1 MQLNSNKLVN
11 IIYVRVYNVNMASK
25 VIVHIDLNAFFA
37 RCEEIK
43 DPTLEGKPV
52 AIGHEGRGGIVSTC
66 SYAARKY
73 GVSSA
78 MPMFK
83 AKQLCPHLII
93 LPVDYHFYSMMSKT
107 FFSFVRRYTTLVEAA
122 SVDECFADFTFALR
136 DVKDPVSYFKRLQED
151 LFKETGLKCSIGVST
166 TRFLAKMA
174 SDMKKPMGL
183 TIIHKRDI
191 PKVIFPLKIEA
202 MFGVGKKTAPRLK
215 SVGIVT
221 IGDLYERIEKEDPDV
236 MNILGKMYYTLKDWL
251 EGKGSDEVETEKWD
265 PKSIGN
271 STTLP
276 FDSDNA
282 AVIKKYFQDLAKEV
296 SSRCK
301 KEDKLGYTVQI
312 VIKDTNFKSF
322 NKSVTLD
329 NPTNSYNVIFEQA
342 WQLFNKNFKGVMLRL
357 VGITLQ
363 NLIDPKETAV
373 QMSLFDY
380 ESHEKEN
387 ATKIIINEINR
398 SLKKPLLKRA
408 SEVKKDGDN

>member
-1 MQLNSNKLVN
+1 MG
-11 IIYVRVYNVNMASK
+11 SK

-43 DPTLEGKPV
+43 NPSLEGKPV
-52 AIGHEGRGGIVSTC
+52 AIGHDGRGGIVSTC

-83 AKQLCPHLII
+83 AKKLCPHLIV

-107 FFSFVRRYTTLVEAA
+107 FFSFVRRYTNLVEEA
-122 SVDECFADFTFALR
+122 SVDECFADFTLPLKNE
-136 DVKDPVSYFKRLQED
+136 KDPIAFFRKLQDD
-151 LFKETGLKCSIGVST
+151 LLKETGLKCSIGIST

-174 SDMKKPMGL
+174 SDYQKPLGL
-183 TIIHKRDI
+183 TIIRKRDI
-191 PKVIFPLKIEA
+191 PNMLFPLKIEA

-215 SVGIVT
+215 SIGVNT
-221 IGDLYERIEKEDPDV
+221 IGDLYQKMLDDDQDV
-236 MNILGKMYYTLKDWL
+236 KNITGKFYYTLKEWL
-251 EGKGSDEVETEKWD
+251 EGKGSDEIELVRED

-276 FDSDNA
+276 FDSDDPE
-282 AVIKKYFQDLAKEV
+282 VIKKYFLDIAKEV
-296 SSRCK
+296 SMRSKR
-301 KEDKLGYTVQI
+301 EDKLGHTIQI

-322 NKSVTLD
+322 NKSITLD
-329 NPTNSYNVIFEQA
+329 NPINDVETIYKNA
-342 WQLFNKNFKGVMLRL
+342 CTLFDNNFRGISIRL

-363 NLIDPKETAV
+363 NLVDPRDMAV

-387 ATKIIINEINR
+387 ATKLIISEINR

-408 SEVKKDGDN
+408 SEVEKNGNK

>member
-1 MQLNSNKLVN
+1 M
-11 IIYVRVYNVNMASK
+11 SK

-43 DPTLEGKPV
+43 NPSLEEKAV
-52 AIGHEGRGGIVSTC
+52 AIGHDGRGGIVSTC
-66 SYAARKY
+66 SYEARKY

-83 AKQLCPHLII
+83 ARQLCPHLKVIA
-93 LPVDYHFYSMMSKT
+93 PDYHYYSAMSKK
-107 FFSFVRRYTTLVEAA
+107 FFRFIKQFTSLVEPA
-122 SVDECFADFTFALR
+122 SVDECFADFTETVKKEK
-136 DVKDPVSYFKRLQED
+136 DVISFFRKLQED

-174 SDMKKPMGL
+174 SDYKKPMGL

-191 PKVIFPLKIEA
+191 ETILFPLKVES

-215 SVGIVT
+215 SIGVNT
-221 IGDLYERIEKEDPDV
+221 IGDLYNKLENADEDV
-236 MNILGKMYYTLKDWL
+236 KNILGKSFYLLKDWL
-251 EGKGSDEVETEKWD
+251 EGKGSDEIEMERED

-276 FDSDNA
+276 YDTDNE
-282 AVIKKYFQDLAKEV
+282 VEIKKHFLALAKEV
-296 SSRCK
+296 SMRAK
-301 KEDKLGYTVQI
+301 KEDKLGHTIQI
-312 VIKDTNFKSF
+312 VVKDQTFKSF
-322 NKSVTLD
+322 NKSLTMN
-329 NPTNSYNVIFEQA
+329 NPTNEWEAIYDVA
-342 WQLFNKNFKGVMLRL
+342 CKLYDKNFNRLTLRL

-363 NLIDPKETAV
+363 NLIDYQDMAV

-380 ESHEKEN
+380 SRHEEES
-387 ATKIIINEINR
+387 ATKLLINELNR

-408 SEVKKDGDN
+408 SEVKKDGNR

>member
-1 MQLNSNKLVN
+1 M
-11 IIYVRVYNVNMASK
+11 RVYNVAMASK

-43 DPTLEGKPV
+43 DPSLEGKPV

-93 LPVDYHFYSMMSKT
+93 LPVDYHFYSMMSKR
-107 FFSFVRRYTTLVEAA
+107 FFAFIRRYTTLVEAA

-136 DVKDPVSYFKRLQED
+136 DEKDPIAYFRKLQED
-151 LFKETGLKCSIGVST
+151 LYKETSLKCSIGVST

-191 PKVIFPLKIEA
+191 PKMIFPLKIES

-215 SVGIVT
+215 SVGINT
-221 IGDLYERIEKEDPDV
+221 IGDLYERIEKEDADV
-236 MNILGKMYYTLKDWL
+236 KNILGKGYYTLKEWL
-251 EGKGSDEVETEKWD
+251 EGKGSDEIETEKWD

-276 FDSDNA
+276 FDSDSPG
-282 AVIKKYFQDLAKEV
+282 VIKKYFQDLAKEV
-296 SSRCK
+296 SSRSK
-301 KEDKLGYTVQI
+301 KEDKLGFTIQI
-312 VIKDTNFKSF
+312 VIKDVNFKSF

-329 NPTNSYNVIFEQA
+329 NPTNDAKVIFEQA
-342 WQLFNKNFKGVMLRL
+342 WALFNKNFKGVMLRL

-408 SEVKKDGDN
+408 SEVNKDGDN

>member
-1 MQLNSNKLVN
+1 MS
-11 IIYVRVYNVNMASK
+11 R

-43 DPTLEGKPV
+43 DPSLENKAV
-52 AIGHEGRGGIVSTC
+52 AIGHDGRGGIVSTC
-66 SYAARKY
+66 SYAARKF

-83 AKQLCPHLII
+83 ARQLCPHII
-93 LPVDYHFYSMMSKT
+93 VIAPDYHYYSAMSKK
-107 FFSFVRRYTTLVEAA
+107 FFNFIKQYTKLVEPA
-122 SVDECFADFTFALR
+122 SVDECFADFTEAVKGQK
-136 DVKDPVSYFKRLQED
+136 DVVAFFRKLQDD

-174 SDMKKPMGL
+174 SDYQKPMGL

-191 PKVIFPLKIEA
+191 ANIIFPLKVES

-215 SVGIVT
+215 SVGIKT
-221 IGDLYERIEKEDPDV
+221 IGDLYHKLEDENEDV
-236 MNILGKMYYTLKDWL
+236 KNILGKSFYLLKDWL
-251 EGKGSDEVETEKWD
+251 EGKGSDEIETEKWD

-276 FDSDNA
+276 FDTDNETE
-282 AVIKKYFQDLAKEV
+282 IKKHFLDLAKEV
-296 SSRCK
+296 AERAFR
-301 KEDKLGYTVQI
+301 EDKLGHTIQI
-312 VIKDTNFKSF
+312 VVKDQSFKSF
-322 NKSVTLD
+322 NKSVTLE
-329 NPTNSYNVIFEQA
+329 NPTNKWETIYDHA
-342 WQLFNKNFKGVMLRL
+342 CTLYDKNFKHLTLRL

-363 NLIDPKETAV
+363 NLIDYQDMAV

-380 ESHEKEN
+380 SRHEEES
-387 ATKIIINEINR
+387 ATKLLINELNR

-408 SEVKKDGDN
+408 SEVKKK

>member
-1 MQLNSNKLVN
+1 
-11 IIYVRVYNVNMASK
+11 MARK
-25 VIVHIDLNAFFA
+25 IIVHIDLNAFFA

-43 DPTLEGKPV
+43 NPALEGKPV

-66 SYAARKY
+66 SYAARKF

-83 AKQLCPHLII
+83 AKKLCPQLIV

-107 FFSFVRRYTTLVEAA
+107 FFSFVRRYTSLVEAA
-122 SVDECFADFTFALR
+122 SVDECFADFTDALKAE
-136 DVKDPVSYFKRLQED
+136 KDPVSFFRKLQED

-174 SDMKKPMGL
+174 SDYQKPMGL

-191 PKVIFPLKIEA
+191 PSIIFPLKIEA
-202 MFGVGKKTAPRLK
+202 MFGVGKKTSPRLK
-215 SVGIVT
+215 SIGINT
-221 IGDLYERIEKEDPDV
+221 IGDLYNKMTSDDSDV
-236 MNILGKMYYTLKDWL
+236 KNILGKSFATLKEWL
-251 EGKGSDEVETEKWD
+251 EGNGSDVVETEKWD

-276 FDSDNA
+276 FDSDDPV
-282 AVIKKYFQDLAKEV
+282 VIKKYFLDLAKEV
-296 SSRCK
+296 SMRSKR
-301 KEDKLGYTVQI
+301 EEKLGHTIQI
-312 VIKDTNFKSF
+312 VVKNVDFKSF
-322 NKSVTLD
+322 NKSVSLD
-329 NPTNSYNVIFEQA
+329 NPTNDYRIIFEKA
-342 WQLFNKNFKGVMLRL
+342 WELYEKNFKGIMLRL

-363 NLIDPKETAV
+363 NLINPKEMAV

-380 ESHEKEN
+380 ESHEKEDT
-387 ATKIIINEINR
+387 TKIIINNINR

-408 SEVKKDGDN
+408 SEVKNDGNN

>member
-1 MQLNSNKLVN
+1 
-11 IIYVRVYNVNMASK
+11 MASK

-43 DPTLEGKPV
+43 DPSLEGKPV

-66 SYAARKY
+66 SYEARKY

-83 AKQLCPHLII
+83 AKQLCPQLII
-93 LPVDYHFYSMMSKT
+93 LPVDYHFYSMMSKR
-107 FFSFVRRYTTLVEAA
+107 FFSFIGRHTTLVEAA

-136 DVKDPVSYFKRLQED
+136 DVKDPVAYFKKLQDD
-151 LFKETGLKCSIGVST
+151 LFKETSLKCSIGVST
-166 TRFLAKMA
+166 TKFLAKMA
-174 SDMKKPMGL
+174 SDFKKPMGL

-191 PKVIFPLKIEA
+191 PNMIFPLKIES

-215 SVGIVT
+215 SVGIKT
-221 IGDLYERIEKEDPDV
+221 IGDLYEKITNEDPDV
-236 MNILGKMYYTLKDWL
+236 RNILGKMYFTLKDWL

-276 FDSDNA
+276 FDSDNP
-282 AVIKKYFQDLAKEV
+282 AVIKKFFLDLAKEV
-296 SSRCK
+296 SERSK
-301 KEDKLGYTVQI
+301 KEDKLGHTIQI
-312 VIKDTNFKSF
+312 VVKDVNFKSF
-322 NKSVTLD
+322 NKSITLD
-329 NPTNSYNVIFEQA
+329 NPTNDKNVIFEQA

-363 NLIDPKETAV
+363 NLIDPKEMAV

-387 ATKIIINEINR
+387 ATKIIINDINR

-408 SEVKKDGDN
+408 SEVKKDGNS